1 MTGWRTRCSLS
12 NLKARSALYTQIRAF
27 FVARDV
33 LEVETPLLSISTAT
47 DPQLESIQAQ
57 VKIHLGL
64 EPQPY
69 YLQTSPEFPMKRLLA
84 SGSGPIYQICKTF
97 RNGET
102 GRKHNPEFTM
112 LEWYRPGF
120 ELEDLMQELEL
131 LTTEILGATLKT
143 TEAERLSYR
152 DAFLRYVGFDPFTIT
167 SGELVLL
174 ASQLAGYYGPEMS
187 RDDYLNLILSIC
199 IEPKLGLDRPCFLYE
214 YPPSQASL
222 AQVSLSAQG
231 EPVAQRFELYIQG
244 MELANGYFELT
255 DSNEQAKRFAQ
266 DNQERSLI
274 DLPVIPP
281 DEYLIAAMEHGLPPC
296 SGVAV
301 GLDRMLMLKV
311 GASSIEEV
319 LSFSITQA

>member
-1 MTGWRTRCSLS
+1 MGTWRASCSQS
-12 NLKARSALYTQIRAF
+12 NLKARAALYTLIRTF

-33 LEVETPLLSISTAT
+33 LEVETPLLSVSTAT

-57 VKIHLGL
+57 VKTHIGL
-64 EPQPY
+64 EAKPY

-84 SGSGPIYQICKTF
+84 SGSGAIYQICKTF

-120 ELEDLMQELEL
+120 SLEDLMLELEL
-131 LTTEILGATLKT
+131 LTSEILGT
-143 TEAERLSYR
+143 TKAERLSYR
-152 DAFLRYVGFDPFTIT
+152 DAFLHYVDIDPFEI
-167 SGELVLL
+167 SDE
-174 ASQLAGYYGPEMS
+174 QLAMRAQALAAYYGPKMS

-199 IEPKLGLDRPCFLYE
+199 IEPNLGADRPCFLYE

-222 AQVSLSAQG
+222 AKVSLSSAG
-231 EPVAQRFELYIQG
+231 VPVAQRFELYIQG

-255 DSNEQAKRFAQ
+255 DSGEQAKRFAQ
-266 DNQERSLI
+266 DNHERSQS
-274 DLPVIPP
+274 DLPTIPP
-281 DEYLIAAMEHGLPPC
+281 DEYLIAAMKHGLPAC

-311 GASSIEEV
+311 GAKSIEDV
-319 LSFSITQA
+319 LSFSIVRA

>member
-1 MTGWRTRCSLS
+1 MTSWRASCSQS
-12 NLKARSALYTQIRAF
+12 NLKARAALYTLIRAF

-33 LEVETPLLSISTAT
+33 LEVETPLLSVATAT
-47 DPQLESIQAQ
+47 DPQLESVQAQ

-64 EPQPY
+64 EAQPY

-84 SGSGPIYQICKTF
+84 SGSGAIYQICKTF

-120 ELEDLMQELEL
+120 ELKDLMQELEL
-131 LTTEILGATLKT
+131 LTTELLGT

-152 DAFLRYVGFDPFTIT
+152 DAFLYHVGIDPFTIT
-167 SGELVLL
+167 DDELALQAPKL
-174 ASQLAGYYGPEMS
+174 ADYCGPEMS

-199 IEPKLGLDRPCFLYE
+199 IEPKLGIDRPCFLYE

-222 AQVSLSAQG
+222 AQVSLSAHG

-255 DSNEQAKRFAQ
+255 DSDEQTKRFAQ
-266 DNQERSLI
+266 DNRERSQLG
-274 DLPVIPP
+274 LPAIPP
-281 DEYLIAAMEHGLPPC
+281 DERLIAAMKHGLPAC

-301 GLDRMLMLKV
+301 GLDRILMLKV
-311 GASSIEEV
+311 GASAIEEV
-319 LSFSITQA
+319 LSFSITRA